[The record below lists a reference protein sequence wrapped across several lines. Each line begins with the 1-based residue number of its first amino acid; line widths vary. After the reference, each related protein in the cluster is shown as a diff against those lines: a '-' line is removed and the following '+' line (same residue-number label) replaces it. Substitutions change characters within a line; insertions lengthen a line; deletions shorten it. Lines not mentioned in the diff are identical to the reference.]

1 MVSLSPVGHCRQIVA
16 EQSFPV
22 HSALEKKTGFGQKT
36 IAWRENMENKASSR
50 GKYSIKTK
58 KQNKNKK
65 Q

>member
-36 IAWRENMENKASSR
+36 IAWRENMKIRPAVEENTASR
-50 GKYSIKTK
+50 
-58 KQNKNKK
+58 QKNKK